1 MTHIQLSCK
10 TAGFS
15 YGEVA
20 EIGKGKGK
28 IALEI
33 ATDLIKSGMAKAY
46 EDKIGQTLSAKETK
60 VIAEL
65 EAKVA
70 ELEKDNEAL
79 IANKTA
85 LEAKVAELETA
96 TKK

>member
-20 EIGKGKGK
+20 EIGKGRGK
-28 IALEI
+28 ITLEI

-46 EDKIGQTLSAKETK
+46 EDKISQTSSAKEAK
-60 VIAEL
+60 LISEL
-65 EAKVA
+65 ETKVA
-70 ELEKDNEAL
+70 EMQKANEAL
-79 IANKTA
+79 AADKSA
-85 LEAKVAELETA
+85 LETKVAQLETA